1 MDQTL
6 LMKYFRGETSP
17 EEEHRILSWVEAS
30 PENRAEFRKAH
41 LLFDGLVLYGPKPED
56 MQSNAD
62 KKHWEGWRFARHTVR
77 IAAAIVGI
85 VGAAYFGKVYYHR
98 LLSKQQTLIS
108 VPAGQRMQMT
118 LADGTLVHLNAGT
131 TLEYPVVFSRK
142 DRRVKLTGEALFE
155 VAHNAKHPFIVET
168 FATDLQVLGTKFNV
182 LADPNNEVFSTTLI
196 EGKVKVT
203 NRNDPAESIIM
214 QPNDMVVLENG
225 RLYKERVSDFDDL
238 AYNPF
243 ALLTEADLTE
253 TSEGVYSIAS
263 EKLADFGYP
272 LCPYLLENV
281 SSITLERTDDVI
293 ALELISA
300 YSDSGEIY
308 NMNLSYEL
316 KISETTDLAVP
327 TP

>member
-30 PENRAEFRKAH
+30 PENKAEFRKAH

-85 VGAAYFGKVYYHR
+85 IGAAYFGKIYYHR

-131 TLEYPVVFSRK
+131 TLEYPVVFSHK

-155 VAHNAKHPFIVET
+155 VAHDAKHPFIVET
-168 FATDLQVLGTKFNV
+168 FATNLQVLGTKFNI

-196 EGKVKVT
+196 ERSPT
-203 NRNDPAESIIM
+203 AMILQN
-214 QPNDMVVLENG
+214 
-225 RLYKERVSDFDDL
+225 
-238 AYNPF
+238 
-243 ALLTEADLTE
+243 LL
-253 TSEGVYSIAS
+253 
-263 EKLADFGYP
+263 
-272 LCPYLLENV
+272 LCSPM
-281 SSITLERTDDVI
+281 IW
-293 ALELISA
+293 
-300 YSDSGEIY
+300 
-308 NMNLSYEL
+308 
-316 KISETTDLAVP
+316 
-327 TP
+327 